1 MNVLQKTYQFMLVL
15 KNVDERTPN
24 LEDSLYEAGCDDAL
38 INFRNGTVYLDFD
51 RKADSLEEAVL
62 SAIRDVENSSIKA
75 IVTNVAPEAM
85 VTESEIAKRLLIN
98 RQTVSLWIKGERRQS
113 FPKPIMKLAEKS
125 PFWKWREVVKWLFDN
140 KVMGTIT
147 EEEVKNALFLETVNI
162 VLEERDTVIKEARNG
177 LMKKMKEMGNLN
189 EHRVMNPGSFY
200 S

>member
-15 KNVDERTPN
+15 KNADEGTPN

-51 RKADSLEEAVL
+51 RKANSFEQAVL
-62 SAIRDVENSSIKA
+62 SAIRDVENASIKA
-75 IVTNVAPEAM
+75 VVINVAPEDM

-113 FPKPIMKLAEKS
+113 FPKPTMKLADKS

-140 KVMGTIT
+140 KVIGTIS
-147 EEEVKNALFLETVNI
+147 EEDVKNALFLETLNI

-177 LMKKMKEMGNLN
+177 LIKKMSEMGNLN
-189 EHRVMNPGSFY
+189 AHRESNQGDFY